1 VKPSNLEASMPHAVT
16 LLLLFSGEPTAS
28 ERALIDAEARKRGA
42 AYIAPA
48 PTLATSYPAYS
59 VERARAIEGRLD
71 EARTLSSSLA
81 EAQALAIL
89 AAVERELR
97 EHPELPQA
105 AFLLAE
111 RHRLAA
117 AIRREQPDGASEAVE
132 LDARAF
138 VLEGKRAPAFGQ
150 TGSAPDTARALQP
163 TPILFSDVTP
173 RDDLEIDG
181 VSGDALRELMPGEHH
196 VRVLRG
202 DALVFAAYVMT
213 SDGSRSVRLG
223 VPAVVPCSTWDLAP
237 VTAGTKTPAAT
248 TSVRCGRWVAVRR
261 MLGRLELAEC
271 VAGRCGAFWPLEP
284 PPPPPR
290 PRFPQW
296 ASVAIA
302 GVASIGATSLVLW
315 AAGAFDRPVQPART
329 DVVYRGP

>member
-1 VKPSNLEASMPHAVT
+1 MPQAIT
-16 LLLLFSGEPTAS
+16 LLLLFSGEPTGS
-28 ERALIDAEARKRGA
+28 ERALIDADARKRNS
-42 AYIAPA
+42 AYIAPT
-48 PTLATSYPAYS
+48 PTPATRYPAYS
-59 VERARAIEGRLD
+59 MERVRAIESRLD

-81 EAQALAIL
+81 EAQALAVL
-89 AAVERELR
+89 AAVEQELR

-111 RHRLAA
+111 QHRLAA
-117 AIRREQPDGASEAVE
+117 AIRREQPDGAAEAVA

-150 TGSAPDTARALQP
+150 TALPPDTDLEVRRAR
-163 TPILFSDVTP
+163 IVFSDVVQ
-173 RDDLEIDG
+173 RDELEIDG
-181 VSGDALRELMPGEHH
+181 VSAGAERELLPGEHH

-202 DALVFAAYVMT
+202 DALVFAGYVT
-213 SDGSRSVRLG
+213 SDGSNSVRLG
-223 VPAVVPCSTWDLAP
+223 VPVIVPCSAWDLAP
-237 VTAGTKTPAAT
+237 VTVGTKTPAGT

-261 MLGRLELAEC
+261 MLGKLELAEC
-271 VAGRCGAFWPLEP
+271 LGGRCGAFSPLEP
-284 PPPPPR
+284 PQPPQP

-302 GVASIGATSLVLW
+302 GAASIAATSLVLW